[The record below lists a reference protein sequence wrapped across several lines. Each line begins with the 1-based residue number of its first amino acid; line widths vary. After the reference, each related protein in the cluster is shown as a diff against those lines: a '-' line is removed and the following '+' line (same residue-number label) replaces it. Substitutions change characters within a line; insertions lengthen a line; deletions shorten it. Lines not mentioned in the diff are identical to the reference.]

1 MGGARWIAG
10 VEQAPNSYP
19 TLSATCPCF
28 FSPLPSH
35 KMPAVTTAGEPWPP
49 FTLPTVDLI
58 AGSLAGAAQ
67 VMVGQPLDTVK
78 VRSQIA
84 APGTYRGPMEVLTRT
99 VSTEGVLAL
108 YKGMTSPLIGIAAQ
122 NALLFT
128 AFQTSKRLI
137 SPESQQLSTAQI
149 AAAGATAG
157 GINSILSSPVELFK
171 IRMQAQITSSGGEAN
186 AQKLSAVA
194 RQVYTH
200 YGVQRGV
207 MRGFWVTVFREV
219 PAYAG
224 FYTGFELAKTAFR
237 SHLPASST
245 ENGTLLPIWALM
257 LSGSCGGIFNWLA
270 CYPLDV
276 IKSRIQLNDKPLPKG
291 LGGPLVFKYISQE
304 AKSIYRTEGVRA
316 FWVGLS
322 PTLLRAVPAAAA
334 TFTTF
339 ELVKN
344 ALDES

>member
-1 MGGARWIAG
+1 M
-10 VEQAPNSYP
+10 
-19 TLSATCPCF
+19 
-28 FSPLPSH
+28 
-35 KMPAVTTAGEPWPP
+35 TTKYTDAAWPP

-58 AGSLAGAAQ
+58 AGSLAGGAQ

-108 YKGMTSPLIGIAAQ
+108 YKGMASPLLGIAAQ

-128 AFQTSKRLI
+128 AFQAAKRVI
-137 SPESQQLSTAQI
+137 SPETQRLSTGQI
-149 AAAGATAG
+149 AAAGAVAG
-157 GINSILSSPVELFK
+157 GVNSVLSSPVELFK
-171 IRMQAQITSSGGEAN
+171 IRMQAQITSARGGGDKP
-186 AQKLSAVA
+186 QKLSAVA
-194 RQVYTH
+194 RQVYTN
-200 YGVQRGV
+200 YGLRRGV
-207 MRGFWVTVFREV
+207 MRGFWVTVLREV

-224 FYTGFELAKTAFR
+224 FYTGFELAKSAFR
-237 SHLPASST
+237 TYLPSNST
-245 ENGTLLPIWALM
+245 QGATTLPVWALM
-257 LSGSCGGIFNWLA
+257 LSGSCGGICNWLA

-276 IKSRIQLNDKPLPKG
+276 LKSRIQLTDSPLPKG
-291 LGGPLVFKYISQE
+291 FGGPLLFKYISQH
-304 AKSIYRTEGVRA
+304 AQQIYTSEGARA
-316 FWVGLS
+316 FWVGLT

-344 ALDES
+344 ALEQP